1 MSVAPDLPAPRVA
14 PGLWRRLACFVYE
27 GVLLFGVLMVS
38 GWLFST
44 LTQQRHAL
52 LGRHALQ
59 GFLFVVLGIYF
70 VWFWSHGGQTVAMK
84 AWHIRLVDR
93 HGQPVS
99 QARAFARYLLSWLWF
114 LPALATLWTMG
125 LHGGAA
131 ITTVLLVGVVGYAL
145 LAKANGERQFWHD
158 MACGTRL
165 ITWRPAKPQSRAEAA
180 RQNPAP

>member
-1 MSVAPDLPAPRVA
+1 MSAPPDTTTPRVA
-14 PGLWRRLACFVYE
+14 PGLWRRLACFLYE

-93 HGQPVS
+93 DGRPVS
-99 QARAFARYLLSWLWF
+99 QWRALARYVLAWLWF
-114 LPALATLWTMG
+114 LPALATLWAMG
-125 LHGGAA
+125 LHGAAA
-131 ITTVLLVGVVGYAL
+131 ITTVSFVGVVGYAL
-145 LAKANGERQFWHD
+145 LALANGERQYWHD

-165 ITWRPAKPQSRAEAA
+165 ITWRPARPQSRAEAA

>member
-1 MSVAPDLPAPRVA
+1 MSAASPEPSPPAT

-27 GVLLFGVLMVS
+27 GVLLFGVLMIS

-59 GFLFVVLGIYF
+59 AYLFVVLGIYF

-93 HGQPVS
+93 HGAPVS

-114 LPALATLWTMG
+114 VPALATLWATG
-125 LHGGAA
+125 LHGGGA
-131 ITTVLLVGVVGYAL
+131 ITTLLIVGVVGYAL
-145 LAKANGERQFWHD
+145 LSKLNPERQYWHD
-158 MACGTRL
+158 IACGTRL
-165 ITWRPAKPQSRAEAA
+165 VTWRPARPQSRDEAT
-180 RQNPAP
+180 RQNSAP